1 MSKGGRTADT
11 RLVGAVRRAVL
22 GIVHRCPSHC
32 SPQGALFH
40 AGALGFPP
48 NPFPLAGPGG
58 ALSGVQHF
66 LDINF
71 IEFYV
76 ITLHLR
82 CRNHGR
88 RGFPLLTASC
98 TGLELISL
106 R

>member
-11 RLVGAVRRAVL
+11 RLVGAVRSAVL

-48 NPFPLAGPGG
+48 NPSPLAGPGG
-58 ALSGVQHF
+58 ALSGVKHF
-66 LDINF
+66 LNINF

-88 RGFPLLTASC
+88 RDSHC
-98 TGLELISL
+98 
-106 R
+106 